1 MAEAYLRQ
9 VGHLLDGPV
18 VLTGLS
24 YGGLVAYEM
33 GRRLARAGLARAGLA
48 RAGHRGPSVVL
59 LDTLG
64 TDDPARR
71 AAVEPVDLAE
81 FRDKL
86 VRFNG
91 MYPGIDD
98 EQIDQYHRIYN
109 HNRSTMRDY
118 PTPPSPARLV
128 LLQATA
134 GRDESFLREVR
145 AFWRRRGG
153 AGFRLEQVHCDHWDI
168 LESAEVLRVAALLRD
183 ELDRLGDV
191 RAATPAVREAG

>member
-1 MAEAYLRQ
+1 
-9 VGHLLDGPV
+9 
-18 VLTGLS
+18 
-24 YGGLVAYEM
+24 M
-33 GRRLARAGLARAGLA
+33 GRRLARSGLARSGLARSGLA
-48 RAGHRGPSVVL
+48 RAGHGGPSVVL

-145 AFWRRRGG
+145 AFWRRR
-153 AGFRLEQVHCDHWDI
+153 AADFRLEQVHCDHWEI
-168 LESAEVLRVAALLRD
+168 LESAVVLRVAALLRD
-183 ELDRLGDV
+183 ELDRLRDV
-191 RAATPAVREAG
+191 PAATPAVREAG